1 MLRLASGTTGCH
13 GFVARP
19 DLFQQTGSLLLLVKM
34 RSHCLTWVTYC
45 ARHTVLEPMSVSLS
59 VQRSHCLRLG
69 AEHSN
74 LESGRIEF
82 SKQLITVKGALNVIA
97 ASGSLGGRIVSICG
111 GFGTPLG

>member
-1 MLRLASGTTGCH
+1 MLLLKLEHSSFFDAAVSLWHNRVSWVRCQT
-13 GFVARP
+13 RP
-19 DLFQQTGSLLLLVKM
+19 LPADGKLLLLVEM

-82 SKQLITVKGALNVIA
+82 SKQLLTVKGR
-97 ASGSLGGRIVSICG
+97 S
-111 GFGTPLG
+111 T